1 VARGVFD
8 PSKGGK
14 ATTTQPSVSAWVGLL
29 VMAIVTVLLLA
40 LAAYQVHF
48 THKKAVDRADAA
60 ALYSDDGT
68 GDGTT
73 TV

>member
-1 VARGVFD
+1 MV
-8 PSKGGK
+8 
-14 ATTTQPSVSAWVGLL
+14 
-29 VMAIVTVLLLA
+29 IVTVLLLA
-40 LAAYQVHF
+40 LAAYQVHV

-68 GDGTT
+68 GDGS